1 MLCAFESALVVDDF
15 RCLALDFGATRC
27 HRTIMNDKLSGRPD
41 QQLPSEVSLMQKC
54 WIDLMLWGGL
64 KLPSCTKLVSP
75 LGRGKS
81 LVGLGR
87 RPAEGCSGGLT
98 GGPRGAFLGDGTDL
112 TTYRHLFNVNL
123 LYIMIM

>member
-1 MLCAFESALVVDDF
+1 MPSHL
-15 RCLALDFGATRC
+15 
-27 HRTIMNDKLSGRPD
+27 MNDKLSGRPD

-54 WIDLMLWGGL
+54 WIDSMLWGGL

-87 RPAEGCSGGLT
+87 RPAEGYSGGLT
-98 GGPRGAFLGDGTDL
+98 GGPRGAFLGDGTDP